1 MSTPSLEPI
10 GRLLFATDFSPASVA
25 AFEHAERL
33 AVATGADLLAV
44 HALGV
49 TDFWGSGGDLAQLD
63 EETIEKLRAIQ
74 PSLPGV
80 HIEHLTHRG
89 RPGEVICWLAQDRAC
104 DLIVMGT
111 HGLTGFAHLV
121 LGSVAEYVVRNA
133 RCPVVTV
140 RLPTRKEQP
149 LEEPEE
155 YPPIP
160 PII

>member
-1 MSTPSLEPI
+1 MSTPTSETI
-10 GRLLFATDFSPASVA
+10 HRVLFATDFSPASVA
-25 AFEHAERL
+25 AFEYAERL
-33 AVATGADLLAV
+33 AVATGAELLIL

-49 TDFWGSGGDLAQLD
+49 TDFWGSGGDLNRVD
-63 EETIEKLRAIQ
+63 EETNEKLSAIK

-80 HIEHLTHRG
+80 QVEYITHRG
-89 RPGEVICWLAQDRAC
+89 LPGEVICWLAQDREC
-104 DLIVMGT
+104 DQIVMGT

-133 RCPVVTV
+133 RCPVTTI
-140 RLPTRKEQP
+140 RLPSKKDKP